1 MTAIVQDY
9 KPTTLETGFTNAIAL
24 HNDVNV
30 TSLEYLQA
38 NRDRFRGV
46 LITNSIASLTSYV
59 ASRKEQANTDDLFH
73 GFIDANGMDCTVYFD
88 LLNKINVAGHGDD
101 KAYLK
106 LKHTAAFRELE
117 RINGEN
123 ISQKTASEFIEDWR
137 DYITAYSNDEQINT
151 LQAIN
156 SIRNV
161 TIDYK
166 SKQEHSVGDMSQSR
180 STLDAVEA
188 SSSYKL
194 PSHIVFSFVP
204 YPEFPVV
211 NVTLRLSIK
220 TGGDK
225 PILVFRW
232 VGEEVQK
239 EQFVETFKEI
249 LTKELKGNASVLIGD
264 FKLNS

>member
-1 MTAIVQDY
+1 MTSIVQDY
-9 KPTTLETGFTNAIAL
+9 KPTTLETGFTNAIAI
-24 HNDVNV
+24 HDNVNV
-30 TSLEYLQA
+30 KSLEYLQA

-46 LITNSIASLTSYV
+46 LITNSIASLAGYV
-59 ASRKEQANTDDLFH
+59 ASRKEQANADDLFH
-73 GFIDANGMDCTVYFD
+73 GFIDAENMDCMVYFN
-88 LLNKINVAGHGDD
+88 LLSKANIAGHGDD

-106 LKHTAAFRELE
+106 LKPTAAYKELQ
-117 RINGEN
+117 RLNGEN

-137 DYITAYSNDEQINT
+137 EHITAYSNDEQINT

-166 SKQEHSVGDMSQSR
+166 SKQEHSIGDMSQSR

-194 PSHIVFSFVP
+194 PTHIVFSFVP

-211 NVTLRLSIK
+211 NITLRLSIK
-220 TGGDK
+220 TGSDK

-239 EQFVETFKEI
+239 EQFVEIFKEI
-249 LTKELKGNASVLIGD
+249 LTKEIKGNASVLVGD

>member
-1 MTAIVQDY
+1 MTEITQDY
-9 KPTTLETGFTNAIAL
+9 TPTTLSTGFTNAIAI
-24 HNDVNV
+24 HNNVNV
-30 TSLEYLQA
+30 QSLEYLQE
-38 NRDRFRGV
+38 NRDRFRGILV
-46 LITNSIASLTSYV
+46 TNSIVSLKSYV
-59 ASRKEQANTDDLFH
+59 ASRKEQANPDDLFH
-73 GFIDANGMDCTVYFD
+73 GFIDAENMDCMVYFN
-88 LLNKINVAGHGDD
+88 LLSKTNVAGHGDD
-101 KAYLK
+101 KGYLK
-106 LKHTAAFRELE
+106 LKPTAAYKELQKL
-117 RINGEN
+117 NGDN
-123 ISQKTASEFIEDWR
+123 VSQKTASEFIEDWR